1 MKKIVLLCLMG
12 FVVSVGYCQ
21 RGMLFPK
28 RPNGNAF
35 RGAAINSG
43 IKSIGQ
49 YDHLIKNIQQINQ
62 QKLDQ
67 INRNSEYRLRKLEEL
82 RRKSEE
88 QRRKLEE
95 LIPISGLQVL
105 QKMGEKWLEQTPD
118 SMLYKR
124 ASNSLFSGDTT
135 NYVKLLRLAVKK
147 GYGPALYDYGRMLVI
162 GEYVE
167 KDPKQGWQLIRKAAE
182 RGNPNAMYE
191 LGREYYYSNYGTAL
205 PHDTI
210 QGLVW
215 MRKAADADTCNLRA
229 QLLAGVLCC
238 NQGDTIHAIKYY
250 ARANEYSQNNPLLV
264 EYYYKDWK
272 PYLVDADLL
281 LGYCHY
287 YGKETPQN
295 VNSAVKYWNHA
306 AHLGDGEAAYYVGF
320 RLLEGTEVPQNIP
333 QGIKYIQMAE
343 RLGYTN
349 DYIPECQAYIGDCY
363 MNGYNVERDSMKAI
377 EWWKKAGEAG
387 HAGAQYCLT
396 CKYYQAND
404 NDSTIY
410 WGEKPECKD
419 SSLIQYCVG
428 MAYYCKDNTEEA
440 KNWWKKA
447 ADQNLPDACWWLSS
461 IEWENDSVAAFPY
474 LQKAAE
480 LNYPEAICDM
490 GIEYLYGGFVE
501 KDQEKA
507 VKLLSQAAEMGC
519 ANAFNTL
526 GIIYFWKEYKRMDR
540 KLAVEYWKRGA
551 ELDPELWGTADCQYN
566 YGMCLKKGHGV
577 KKDKEA
583 AIYWLKLAA
592 KNGSEEA
599 KEELQ
604 KMHIGIEEE

>member
-12 FVVSVGYCQ
+12 LVVSAGYCQ

-28 RPNGNAF
+28 RPNGNAL
-35 RGAAINSG
+35 RGAAFTLRQGIMSINRSNPYIQPIKNNWQSTQQAGPYSHILRNDSTNMFIRSRLINSQ
-43 IKSIGQ
+43 KTKLKTLQ
-49 YDHLIKNIQQINQ
+49 ELEDEWLKQI
-62 QKLDQ
+62 
-67 INRNSEYRLRKLEEL
+67 
-82 RRKSEE
+82 
-88 QRRKLEE
+88 
-95 LIPISGLQVL
+95 
-105 QKMGEKWLEQTPD
+105 PD
-118 SMLYKR
+118 STLYLR
-124 ASNSLFSGDTT
+124 AGWSLSRGDTA
-135 NYVKLLRLAVKK
+135 NYVKLLRMAVKK
-147 GYGPALYDYGRMLVI
+147 KYAPALYDYGRILVL

-167 KDPKQGWQLIRKAAE
+167 KDQRQGWQLIQKAAE
-182 RGNPNAMYE
+182 QNYLEAMFL
-191 LGREYYYSNYGTAL
+191 LGMEYYYYGIDCPL
-205 PHDTI
+205 DTI
-210 QGLVW
+210 KGFDWLK
-215 MRKAADADTCNLRA
+215 KAADAGYFPANLETGSIYLNKADTANAITYYTKADNIGWDHRSYVIYYGENYES
-229 QLLAGVLCC
+229 LLSGAEIILG
-238 NQGDTIHAIKYY
+238 NYYYNKKDIDTAIKYW
-250 ARANEYSQNNPLLV
+250 S
-264 EYYYKDWK
+264 
-272 PYLVDADLL
+272 
-281 LGYCHY
+281 
-287 YGKETPQN
+287 
-295 VNSAVKYWNHA
+295 HA
-306 AHLGDGEAAYYVGF
+306 AYFGDGEAAYHVGF
-320 RLLEGTEVPQNIP
+320 RLLEGSEVKQDIKS
-333 QGIKYIQMAE
+333 GITYMEMAA
-343 RLGYTN
+343 RLGYT
-349 DYIPECQAYIGDCY
+349 EAQAYYGDCY
-363 MNGYNVERDSMKAI
+363 MNGVGVERDSLKAI

-440 KNWWKKA
+440 RNWWKKA
-447 ADQNLPDACWWLSS
+447 AEQDLPDACWWLSS

-507 VKLLSQAAEMGC
+507 VKLLSQAADMGC

-583 AIYWLKLAA
+583 AIFWLKLAA